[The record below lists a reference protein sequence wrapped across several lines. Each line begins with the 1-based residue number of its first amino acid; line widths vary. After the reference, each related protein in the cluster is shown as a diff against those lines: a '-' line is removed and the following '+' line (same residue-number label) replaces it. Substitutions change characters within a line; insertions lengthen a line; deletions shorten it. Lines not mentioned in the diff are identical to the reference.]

1 MKTPLAILLSL
12 APVAAQAHESLVPHS
27 HPHGLSMLPDLN
39 AFIVGGIFMIAAA
52 LVAYAKFG
60 ARS

>member
-12 APVAAQAHESLVPHS
+12 ASVAAQAHESLVPHS
-27 HPHGLSMLPDLN
+27 HPHGVSPLPDLDS
-39 AFIVGGIFMIAAA
+39 FIVGGIFMIAAA

>member
-1 MKTPLAILLSL
+1 MTKILAMLLSL
-12 APVAAQAHESLVPHS
+12 TAGAAQAHDSLAPHT
-27 HPHGLSMLPDLN
+27 HPHGVSLLPDLDS
-39 AFIVGGIFMIAAA
+39 FIVGGIFTIAAA

>member
-1 MKTPLAILLSL
+1 MKTLLAILFSL
-12 APVAAQAHESLVPHS
+12 VAAAAQAHESLVPHS
-27 HPHGLSMLPDLN
+27 HPHGVSPLPDIDT
-39 AFIVGGIFMIAAA
+39 FIVGGIFMIAAA